1 MASIGSYYVRVLP
14 DMSGFTSG
22 LVTGLG
28 ASGVGNA
35 GTNTGRTFGQRF
47 SNGLLGFISRIA
59 IGTTIG
65 RIVTSGFNTIVGGF
79 SSGIERLDIVE
90 NYPRILENLGIANE
104 DSARSIQRLQDA
116 LLGLPTSLQ
125 DGVTATQ
132 RLTATFGDVD
142 RGTDA
147 FIAFNN
153 ALVAGMAPAALQSAA
168 LEQFSQAIAKGKPDM
183 LEWRSMVNA
192 MPAQMAQV
200 AASFDMTTAELGE
213 ALRNGDLSMDEFVD
227 AFIRL
232 NEEGGEGFA
241 SFADQAHTATNTIGT
256 AITNLGNRVA
266 AGWAKIFEVF
276 GQGNIANAINNIS
289 NGVLAGFTAIAET
302 IRWLKYTILGSG
314 IGEAIQTITEQISSA
329 LGSVGESLPSVKD
342 VLGGIVDAVNTALTA
357 IADSGIVES
366 MATIATQVID
376 IISNIVDMLPSA
388 SGVIEGIVGAI
399 SGVVGAIADSG
410 LVNVLLP
417 AVISFIEVLLGYNLA
432 TWIGGVAA
440 AIGTFITALNPM
452 TVIAGGI
459 ATLIGMIVN
468 WIATTDEG
476 RAAWEWFVDVVSTK
490 WEELKAAAAVV
501 VENVQAS
508 WQALQEFASGVYDVF
523 AGIINGIVQFFLS
536 VRETVRQFISKLIAA
551 VVGLFVIIV
560 QTAMNY
566 AAAIFNVVLTI
577 VSTVVQFFAAL
588 PSNLA
593 GIWASI
599 VSGVSTAWTNVRTF
613 IVNAAGAIRL
623 NVTSAF
629 NQLRNT
635 VGTVWNNIKS
645 AITTPIN
652 AARDA
657 VQNAIERIKGFFN
670 FRISWPHIPLPHFS
684 VSGSANPL
692 DWLSGGLPSFSVRWY
707 AKGGMVDTPTVWL
720 AGAGEKGAELVW
732 PSYEPYM
739 GKYAAAIA
747 EHMDSTGTVNNYYI
761 DGNLAASDARLAA
774 ALDVVAERVGGRR
787 RMGSVR
793 A

>member
-14 DMSGFTSG
+14 DMSGFTNG

-47 SNGLLGFISRIA
+47 SSGLLGFIKRIA

-65 RIVTSGFNTIVGGF
+65 RIVTNGFNTIVGGF
-79 SSGIERLDIVE
+79 FSGIERLDIVE

-104 DSARSIQRLQDA
+104 DAARSIQRLQDA

-125 DGVTATQ
+125 DGVSATQ

-276 GQGNIANAINNIS
+276 GQENIADTINGIS
-289 NGVLAGFTAIAET
+289 TGILAGFTAVADALQ
-302 IRWLKYTILGSG
+302 WLIDELSASG
-314 IGEAIQTITEQISSA
+314 IAD
-329 LGSVGESLPSVKD
+329 SLASI
-342 VLGGIVDAVNTALTA
+342 GAA
-357 IADSGIVES
+357 IADFLAPLGGEALTIVQEF
-366 MATIATQVID
+366 AT
-376 IISNIVDMLPSA
+376 
-388 SGVIEGIVGAI
+388 GAI
-399 SGVVGAIADSG
+399 QLLADVLQGVAD
-410 LVNVLLP
+410 NLP
-417 AVISFIEVLLGYNLA
+417 AVLDVFSEFGGVVAGAFEAIANVDFSPITDFINGDGESFNQMMERIQGHLADLQPYLDNVGSLWNAFMSAVANLVEAVAPIAVEFFAQLVSAIVGLAPIVMQIVSVFLMFGSVLLN
-432 TWIGGVAA
+432 V
-440 AIGTFITALNPM
+440 
-452 TVIAGGI
+452 
-459 ATLIGMIVN
+459 
-468 WIATTDEG
+468 
-476 RAAWEWFVDVVSTK
+476 
-490 WEELKAAAAVV
+490 AAAVV
-501 VENVQAS
+501 SVVLPFLAELVSAV
-508 WQALQEFASGVYDVF
+508 L
-523 AGIINGIVQFFLS
+523 GIAAIIV
-536 VRETVRQFISKLIAA
+536 ETVVAF
-551 VVGLFVIIV
+551 G
-560 QTAMNY
+560 T
-566 AAAIFNVVLTI
+566 NVVSI
-577 VSTVVQFFAAL
+577 VASIVGNVIAFFANL
-588 PSNLA
+588 PASLA
-593 GIWASI
+593 NIWGTI

-613 IVNAAGAIRL
+613 IVNAADAIRL

-657 VQNAIERIKGFFN
+657 VSNAIERIKGFFS
-670 FRISWPHIPLPHFS
+670 FKISWPHIPLPHFS

-692 DWLSGGLPSFSVRWY
+692 DWLTGGLPKFNISWY
-707 AKGGMVDTPTVWL
+707 ATGGMVDTPTVWL

-747 EHMDSTGTVNNYYI
+747 EHMDSTGTTINYYI
-761 DGNLAASDARLAA
+761 DGNLVASDARLAA